1 MGRACKKRH
10 LIFLPERPS
19 TRLVDPVSID
29 IYQPREIPL
38 RFCVQQDASRLAQT
52 QRFEGDR
59 ADFAITHNG
68 TRRKAKYPKSD

>member
-1 MGRACKKRH
+1 MGRACEKRH

-52 QRFEGDR
+52 QRLEGDR
-59 ADFAITHNG
+59 AESAITHDG
-68 TRRKAKYPKSD
+68 TRKTAEYRTSD